1 MFIVIGLVVG
11 FVAAIPLGPV
21 NVFVVSQTLKRDRFH
36 GLLAGVTA
44 AVLDMI
50 FCLVALMGVLSLRI
64 STKSPLMSL
73 MKVVA
78 GFIILLVSYRLIHD
92 SKNLEIPQAGDK
104 IPSAAARPILGV
116 VLLYVTNPS
125 IYVFWLAVA
134 GTMTA
139 HNLVQSRGWTAVAF
153 AVACGLGSFLWYMLL
168 VGFVAE
174 RQSKIRPETFRKVLY
189 YMGLALAGLGVY
201 TIASSLF

>member
-1 MFIVIGLVVG
+1 MFIVIGLLVG

-21 NVFVVSQTLKRDRFH
+21 NVFVVSQTLKRDHFH
-36 GLLAGVTA
+36 GFLAGLTT
-44 AVLDMI
+44 AVLDTV
-50 FCLVALMGVLSLRI
+50 FCLVALMGLLSLRI
-64 STKSPLMSL
+64 SLKSPLLSL

-78 GFIILLVSYRLIHD
+78 GFIILLVSYRLVHD
-92 SKNLEIPQAGDK
+92 SRHFEIPQEGDK

-125 IYVFWLAVA
+125 LYVFWIAVA

-153 AVACGLGSFLWYMLL
+153 AAACGVGSLLWYMLL
-168 VGFVAE
+168 VRFVAE
-174 RQSKIRPETFRKVLY
+174 RQSRIHPETFRKILY
-189 YMGLALAGLGVY
+189 YLGLALAGLGVY
-201 TIASSLF
+201 TIGSGLF